1 MDKEISLEMILPAV
15 FVVRGVKAML
25 DSDLALLYGVETK
38 RLNEQV
44 KRNFKRFPE
53 DFMFQLSSEEFNVL
67 KSQNATSR
75 WGGRRTMPYA
85 FTEHG
90 IAMLSSVLTSDKA
103 IEVNIV
109 IMRAFTKMRQ
119 MLTETDDLRKM
130 MEDLRY
136 EYDEKFEIIFQAL
149 DRILDMKP
157 GKSKPIGFI
166 WDKDIKK

>member
-1 MDKEISLEMILPAV
+1 MILPAV

-53 DFMFQLSSEEFNVL
+53 DFMFQLSSEEFKIL

-103 IEVNIV
+103 IEVNVV

-130 MEDLRY
+130 MENLRY
-136 EYDEKFEIIFQAL
+136 EYDEKFEIVFQAL

-157 GKSKPIGFI
+157 DKSKPIGFI

>member
-1 MDKEISLEMILPAV
+1 LDKEISLEMILPAV

-53 DFMFQLSSEEFNVL
+53 DFMFQLSSEEFKIL

-103 IEVNIV
+103 IEVNVV

-130 MEDLRY
+130 MENLRY
-136 EYDEKFEIIFQAL
+136 EYDEKFEIVFQAL

-157 GKSKPIGFI
+157 DKSKPIGFI